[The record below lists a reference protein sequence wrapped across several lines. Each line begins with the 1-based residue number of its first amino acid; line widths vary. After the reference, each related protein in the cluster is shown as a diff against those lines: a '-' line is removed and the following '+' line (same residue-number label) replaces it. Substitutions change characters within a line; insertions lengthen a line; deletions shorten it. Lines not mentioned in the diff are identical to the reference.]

1 MKKICFFSV
10 VSLLLIGAVQAQTTV
25 TITRQSGASYSY
37 TVQTSGSIT
46 FNGNYVKI
54 KESAT
59 SDETAF
65 DMGTIRKMT
74 FSDGGNGI
82 EQVIGG
88 QQASVRLYPNP
99 AQDYCVVRSSDEGL
113 LKVTVFSMTGAKMI
127 ETTVENEGRMDI
139 SNLKSGVYMV
149 KVNNTTTKLCK
160 W

>member
-1 MKKICFFSV
+1 MKKICFIAAV
-10 VSLLLIGAVQAQTTV
+10 VLLQTWAAQAQTTV
-25 TITRQSGASYSY
+25 TLTRQSGASYNY
-37 TVQTSGSIT
+37 TVQTSGSIS
-46 FNGNYVKI
+46 FDGNYVKI

-59 SDETAF
+59 SEPTTF

-74 FSDGGNGI
+74 FSDGSNGI
-82 EQVIGG
+82 EQAIGG
-88 QQASVRLYPNP
+88 QQASVSLYPNP

-139 SNLKSGVYMV
+139 SNLKSGVYLV
-149 KVNNTTTKLCK
+149 KINNTTTKLCK

>member
-1 MKKICFFSV
+1 MKKICFIAAV
-10 VSLLLIGAVQAQTTV
+10 VLLQTWAAQAQTTV
-25 TITRQSGASYSY
+25 TLTRQSGASYNY
-37 TVQTSGSIT
+37 TVQASGSIS
-46 FNGNYVKI
+46 FDGNYVKI

-59 SDETAF
+59 SEPTTF

-74 FSDGGNGI
+74 FSDGSNGI
-82 EQVIGG
+82 EQAIGG

-127 ETTVENEGRMDI
+127 ETSVENEGRLDI
-139 SNLKSGVYMV
+139 SNLKSGVYLV
-149 KVNNTTTKLCK
+149 KINNTTTKLCK